1 MVQQPCRSPLCSI
14 HANPFSSEAKP
25 LSASSLLLGFQR
37 SSYQPPAFR
46 FRLNLEE
53 TQLVAVAEAELHGPA
68 RVTLAQKSPKV

>member
-1 MVQQPCRSPLCSI
+1 MQRPCRLPLCSI

-25 LSASSLLLGFQR
+25 LSASSSLLLGFQR

-68 RVTLAQKSPKV
+68 RLTLAQKSPKV